1 MSGKRSFDLTPVMA
15 PYFDNHMI
23 IPLLDFVREVGL
35 YEPEIIARGKIKTLN
50 STNLIDV
57 IEDEYVRY
65 PENAEL
71 QAEFA
76 SQRQILDD
84 RKNAVF
90 DKLDNPPDIVIKVTE
105 FFANSD
111 LVEQLQQLKSSASN
125 LIEFLANHGLTS
137 DALEKY
143 YKFAKFKFEC
153 GVYEEADSMLGNY
166 LSAVQNHQSSSALNA
181 HWGQLACRIL
191 LARWEASLQGL
202 NAVKEAI
209 DGRNVVPMD
218 QLRQRAWVL
227 HWGLFVHIN
236 QRDGADALV
245 DFFTEKA
252 YLQTL
257 ENLCPWLLRYYA
269 AFVILSPNRRRTQ
282 LREVLQEIH
291 SMSYQYSDPITEFL
305 ESLYNQVRRDGERRE
320 RDTREW
326 RESGQQ
332 GNCGEEK
339 ETYIFVIL
347 LQRCLRRMIGSI
359 LVNYCSTICTVL
371 GADLPYCSC
380 MSRHC
385 I

>member
-65 PENAEL
+65 PENAQL

-111 LVEQLQQLKSSASN
+111 LVDQLQQLKSSASN

-166 LSAVQNHQSSSALNA
+166 LSAVQNQQSSSALNA

-209 DGRNVVPMD
+209 DGRNIVPMD

-245 DFFTEKA
+245 DFFSEKA

-305 ESLYNQVRRDGERRE
+305 ESLYNQVRKRCEGERTVRELWKGERE
-320 RDTREW
+320 R
-326 RESGQQ
+326 
-332 GNCGEEK
+332 C
-339 ETYIFVIL
+339 IFNISAAIFGV
-347 LQRCLRRMIGSI
+347 RFRSD
-359 LVNYCSTICTVL
+359 LVRL
-371 GADLPYCSC
+371 G
-380 MSRHC
+380 
-385 I
+385 

>member
-305 ESLYNQVRRDGERRE
+305 ESLYNQVRRNGERGE

-332 GNCGEEK
+332 ENCGEEK
-339 ETYIFVIL
+339 EIYVFVIL
-347 LQRCLRRMIGSI
+347 LQRCLKQMIGSMFI
-359 LVNYCSTICTVL
+359 NYCSTICTVL
-371 GADLPYCSC
+371 GADLLY
-380 MSRHC
+380 
-385 I
+385 

>member
-90 DKLDNPPDIVIKVTE
+90 DKLDNPPDIVVKVTE

-166 LSAVQNHQSSSALNA
+166 LSAVQNQQSSSALNA

-245 DFFTEKA
+245 DFFSEKA

-305 ESLYNQVRRDGERRE
+305 ESLYNQVRREEGNDVRGKWCE
-320 RDTREW
+320 RDSNVRKM
-326 RESGQQ
+326 
-332 GNCGEEK
+332 K
-339 ETYIFVIL
+339 EI
-347 LQRCLRRMIGSI
+347 R
-359 LVNYCSTICTVL
+359 
-371 GADLPYCSC
+371 
-380 MSRHC
+380 
-385 I
+385 